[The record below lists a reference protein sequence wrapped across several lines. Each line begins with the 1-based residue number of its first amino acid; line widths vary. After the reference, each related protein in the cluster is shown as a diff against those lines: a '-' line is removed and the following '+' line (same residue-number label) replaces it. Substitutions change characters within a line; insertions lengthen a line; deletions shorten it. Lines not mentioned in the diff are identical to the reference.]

1 MRKRF
6 LVVILMLC
14 FVFVNFGLFF
24 VFVVYKDILVNVSY
38 KQVVE
43 KLNKFGDFVYK
54 DYFKLNVVVL
64 CGEFVVV
71 IVKILN
77 VEDEVNF

>member
-24 VFVVYKDILVNVSY
+24 VFAVYKDILVNVSY

-54 DYFKLNVVVL
+54 DYFKLNAVVL
-64 CGEFVVV
+64 CGEFAAV